1 MDKLLTIA
9 LPKGRLAKEV
19 FDMMETSGYQI
30 TLSDNKRKLVVN
42 DKKNGF
48 RYLFVKPSDVIT
60 YVEEGVADLGVV
72 GKDSILEEQRDI
84 YQLLDLN
91 IGTCKMVVAS
101 QQDLNLSQVSTLR
114 VATKYPNITRQY
126 LSDRFSNLHIVYL
139 RGSVELGPLVELSD
153 CIVDIYETGNTLRAN
168 GLVVKEELFDISSY
182 LIANKASYRLYNKAI
197 KTFQDTLAKG
207 GKKDVTNNDPTR
219 V

>member
-1 MDKLLTIA
+1 MDNYITIA

-19 FDMMETSGYQI
+19 FDIMEQAGYKI

-42 DKKNGF
+42 DKSNGF

-72 GKDSILEEQRDI
+72 GKDSIIEEGRDI

-91 IGTCKMVVAS
+91 IGICKMVVAS
-101 QQDLNLSQVSTLR
+101 PEEFNLSGASSLR
-114 VATKYPNITRQY
+114 VATKYPNIARQY
-126 LSDRFSNLHIVYL
+126 LAERFTNLHIVYL

-153 CIVDIYETGNTLRAN
+153 VIVDIYETGNTLRAN
-168 GLVVKEELFDISSY
+168 GLVVKEDLFDISSY
-182 LIANKASYRLYNKAI
+182 LIANKASYRLYNKQI
-197 KTFQDTLAKG
+197 KQFQQTLQEG
-207 GKKDVTNNDPTR
+207 GN
-219 V
+219 